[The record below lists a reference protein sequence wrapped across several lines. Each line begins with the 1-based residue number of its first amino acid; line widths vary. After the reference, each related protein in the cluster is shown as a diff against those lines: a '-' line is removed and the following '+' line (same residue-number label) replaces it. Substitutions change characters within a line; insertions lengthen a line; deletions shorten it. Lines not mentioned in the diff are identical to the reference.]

1 MILKKEK
8 QAKLS
13 RGSNLDHPHGRSTP
27 RPLRHAAKDGALFF
41 VSSER
46 VSVSACRFTV
56 VFWLYCITTV
66 TPSIRRR
73 G

>member
-1 MILKKEK
+1 MIKKKKK

-27 RPLRHAAKDGALFF
+27 RPLRHAAKDGAFFF
-41 VSSER
+41 VSSES

-56 VFWLYCITTV
+56 FFFGFIA
-66 TPSIRRR
+66 
-73 G
+73 